1 MILSEKD
8 VKRLGIFFFYDKDG
22 VVDDYVTTLLYG
34 FKPFFSE
41 LTIVVNGK
49 LTDEGR
55 AKLLHYTDEDKLIVR
70 ENKGFDV
77 WAYKTA
83 LDSYGWEKLEKFDEI
98 CLFNHTIMGPV
109 YPFSEMFEAM
119 DQRDLDFWGITKYN
133 KVEKDPFGRSPYGY
147 LPEHIQSHF
156 HAYRHSLVKSEAFQ
170 NYWDHIPE
178 IRNYDDSV
186 GLHESLFTKRFA
198 DKGFKWDVYVNTDD
212 LDDLTYGPIMFF
224 TPKLIAE
231 KRCPI
236 FKRRSFFH
244 HYDDQLIQAAGNNVL
259 DLYEYLRDQTSYDTD
274 LIWQNALRTMNLADL
289 VKNLHL
295 DFVLPQSIGTPLP
308 EGKRIALVM
317 HLYYKNSIERSLS
330 YVSSM
335 PKGTD
340 VILTVASEEKAAIAR
355 SYCDRYLFD
364 YNIDI
369 RMVKNRGRDVSALLV
384 NVGKDLL
391 KYDYVCCIHDKK
403 LTTISPQNV
412 GYGFY
417 SKSFDNTLVTK
428 EYVENV
434 IHLFESNPRLGIAM
448 PTLQNEAYYFP
459 SFSYTWGI
467 GPYGTIVG
475 TKKLLREILGPE
487 IPPLDSHKEAIAP
500 LTGATWFRPKA
511 LQPLLEHKWSYDD
524 FPEEP
529 IRLKDLM
536 NQFIVHSY
544 AYVAQAQGY
553 YPAYILSD
561 RFARMEITNLAFE
574 QRELVSAFG
583 DVWLG
588 GDLEDTKNKI
598 KKGKR
603 LRYTLLRVIKNI
615 IKHIPLIGPL
625 LVRIRKKMRGDE
637 EDEPNQTEDA

>member
-1 MILSEKD
+1 MILSEKNAN
-8 VKRLGIFFFYDKDG
+8 RLGIFFFYDEDG
-22 VVDDYVTTLLYG
+22 IVDDYVTTLLAG
-34 FKPFFSE
+34 FTPFFSE

-49 LTDEGR
+49 LTDEGQ
-55 AKLLHYTDEDKLIVR
+55 AKLLKYTDENRLIVR
-70 ENKGFDV
+70 ENTGFDV

-83 LDSYGWEKLEKFDEI
+83 LNSYGWQKLSEFDEI

-119 DQRDLDFWGITKYN
+119 NSRDLDFWGITKYN
-133 KVEKDPFGRSPYGY
+133 RVEKDPFGHSPYGY

-156 HAYRHSLVKSEAFQ
+156 HAYRRSLVSSKAFQ
-170 NYWDHIPE
+170 DYWDHIPE
-178 IRNYDDSV
+178 IKGYNDSV

-198 DKGFKWDVYVNTDD
+198 DKGFKWDVYVDTAD

-244 HYDDQLIQAAGNNVL
+244 HYDDQLIQATGNNVL

-295 DFVLPQSIGTPLP
+295 DYFLPQNTGAPLP
-308 EGKRIALVM
+308 SNKRIALVM

-335 PKGTD
+335 PEGCD
-340 VILTVASEEKAAIAR
+340 VILTTDSEEKVTIAR
-355 SYCDRYLFD
+355 NYCEKHLRN
-364 YNIDI
+364 YNIDV
-369 RMVKNRGRDVSALLV
+369 RMVENRGRDIAALLV
-384 NVGKDLL
+384 GIGKDLL

-403 LTTISPQNV
+403 LTTVSPQNM

-434 IHLFESNPRLGIAM
+434 IHLFENNPRLGIAM
-448 PTLQNEAYYFP
+448 PTPPNESYYFP
-459 SFSYTWGI
+459 SYTYTWGI
-467 GPYGTIVG
+467 GPYGTITG
-475 TKKLLREILGPE
+475 TKKLLKEIIGSN
-487 IPPLDSHKEAIAP
+487 IPPLERCKEAIAP
-500 LTGATWFRPKA
+500 LSGAEWFRPKA
-511 LQPLLEHKWSYDD
+511 LQPLFEHKWSYDD
-524 FPEEP
+524 FPKEP
-529 IRLKDLM
+529 LKLKDLK
-536 NQFIVHSY
+536 NQCIERTY
-544 AYVAQAQGY
+544 AYIAQSQGY
-553 YPAYILSD
+553 FPAYILSD

-603 LRYTLLRVIKNI
+603 LRYTLLRVIKNL
-615 IKHIPLIGPL
+615 IKRLPLVGPL
-625 LVRIRKKMRGDE
+625 LVRIRKKMRGDNE
-637 EDEPNQTEDA
+637 EDAQ